1 MTATAGRIV
10 IRGGG
15 EMGSGVAWRLARCG
29 FPVVITETA
38 KPTAIR
44 RWVCFSE
51 AAYEREY
58 TVEGVTAVR
67 VEAPD
72 QIGAVL
78 SAGRI
83 PLLILP
89 DPGELSRLDPDI
101 IVDAIL
107 AKRNTGIRRGMA
119 RRVIGLGPGFE
130 AGDDVDCV
138 IETNRGPHLGRCLWS
153 GCAEADTG
161 VPGVIAGASADRV
174 LRAPR
179 DGSVA
184 AVRNIGHRV
193 REGEIVA
200 RLGDAEVPAALNGI
214 VRGLIRPGSQ
224 VTAGMKIGDI
234 DPRGEIELC
243 RRISDKALAI
253 AGGVLEAIL
262 TDRSR

>member
-1 MTATAGRIV
+1 MTASTGRIV

-29 FPVVITETA
+29 FSVVITEIA
-38 KPTAIR
+38 QPTAIR

-58 TVEGVTAVR
+58 TLEGVTAAR

-72 QIGAVL
+72 RIGTVL
-78 SAGRI
+78 STGRI

-89 DPGELSRLDPDI
+89 DPSELSRLDPDI

-130 AGDDVDCV
+130 AGGDVDCV
-138 IETNRGPHLGRCLWS
+138 IETNRGPQLGRCLWS
-153 GCAEADTG
+153 GRAEADTG
-161 VPGVIAGASADRV
+161 VPGVIAGESAGRV
-174 LRAPR
+174 LRAPQ
-179 DGSVA
+179 DGTVA
-184 AVRNIGHRV
+184 AVRNIGDRV

-200 RLGDAEVPAALNGI
+200 QVGESEVPAKLGGV
-214 VRGLIRPGSQ
+214 VRGLIRPGIQ
-224 VTAGMKIGDI
+224 VMAGTKIGDI
-234 DPRGEIELC
+234 DPRGEVELC
-243 RRISDKALAI
+243 RRVSDKALAI

-262 TDRSR
+262 TD